1 VIIFSLIILLLYSIV
16 FIVLRFSWK
25 NLKQNFSTF
34 EVSTSII
41 IAFRNEEEN
50 ILNLLKDIS
59 AQNYPKRNIET
70 ILVDDGS
77 TDKTLQ
83 ILKENKSRFDFKLYQ
98 LSDGKKGK
106 KQAIQDGVKHAKG
119 SILLFI
125 DADCRLNKN
134 WAKEMLSIFNDKSV
148 SMVSGPVMFFE
159 NNILDKIQNLEF
171 LSLISTGAASIG
183 LQRPLFCNGANL
195 AIRKTIF
202 EKNKNKIR
210 NEISS
215 GDDVFLMHS
224 VKNNSKKSIRFMKS
238 FEAIVLTQPKKNIND
253 FINQRKRWT
262 KKSIFYTD
270 KDTIFLGFL
279 ILLMHLNLVA
289 LVFNS
294 ILYSEFLPLIFIFTS
309 KFIIDLLF
317 LHEILKFFK
326 KKNLIKYLFF
336 VEILYCFYI
345 PYIMIISLFTKFE
358 WKGRSLS
365 K

>member
-1 VIIFSLIILLLYSIV
+1 MIIFSLIILLLYSIV

-25 NLKQNFSTF
+25 NLKQNFSSL
-34 EVSTSII
+34 EVTTSII

-77 TDKTLQ
+77 SDKTLQ

-125 DADCRLNKN
+125 DADCRINKN
-134 WAKEMLSIFNDKSV
+134 WANEMLSIFNDKSV
-148 SMVSGPVMFFE
+148 SLVSGPVMFIE

-171 LSLISTGAASIG
+171 LSLIGTGAASIG
-183 LQRPLFCNGANL
+183 LHRPLFCNGANL

-224 VKNNSKKSIRFMKS
+224 VKKNSKKSIRFMKS
-238 FEAIVLTQPKKNIND
+238 FEAIVFTQPKKNIND

-262 KKSIFYTD
+262 KKSLFYTD
-270 KDTIFLGFL
+270 KDTVFLGFL
-279 ILLMHLNLVA
+279 ILLMHLNVVA
-289 LVFNS
+289 LVFKS
-294 ILYSEFLPLIFIFTS
+294 VLYSEFLPLIFIFTS
-309 KFIIDLLF
+309 KFIIDLFF
-317 LHEILKFFK
+317 LYEILKFFK
-326 KKNLIKYLFF
+326 KKTLIKYLFF

-345 PYIMIISLFTKFE
+345 PCIMIISLFTKFE

>member
-1 VIIFSLIILLLYSIV
+1 MIIFSLIILLLYSIV
-16 FIVLRFSWK
+16 FIVFRFSWK
-25 NLKQNFSTF
+25 NLKKNFSSF

-41 IAFRNEEEN
+41 IAVRNEEEN

-77 TDKTLQ
+77 SDKTVQ
-83 ILKENKSRFDFKLYQ
+83 ILKENKSKFDFKLYQ
-98 LSDGKKGK
+98 LSNENKGK
-106 KQAIQDGVKHAKG
+106 KQAIQEGVKHAKG
-119 SILLFI
+119 NILLFI

-134 WAKEMLSIFNDKSV
+134 WAIKMLSIFNDKSV
-148 SMVSGPVMFFE
+148 SMVSGPVMFTE
-159 NNILDKIQNLEF
+159 NNTLDKIQNLEF
-171 LSLISTGAASIG
+171 LSLIGTGAASIG

-224 VKNNSKKSIRFMKS
+224 VKKNSKKSIRFMKS
-238 FEAIVLTQPKKNIND
+238 FEATVFTQPKQNIND

-270 KDTIFLGFL
+270 KDTIFLGL
-279 ILLMHLNLVA
+279 LVLLMHLNVVVL
-289 LVFNS
+289 LFNS
-294 ILYSEFLPLIFIFTS
+294 FLYSEFWPLIFIFTS
-309 KFIIDLLF
+309 KFIIDLFF
-317 LHEILKFFK
+317 LCEILKFFK
-326 KKNLIKYLFF
+326 KKYLIKYLFF

>member
-1 VIIFSLIILLLYSIV
+1 MIFFSLIILLLYSVV
-16 FIVLRFSWK
+16 FIVFRFSWK
-25 NLKQNFSTF
+25 NLKKNFSSLD
-34 EVSTSII
+34 VSTSII
-41 IAFRNEEEN
+41 IAVRNEEEN

-77 TDKTLQ
+77 SDKTLQ

-98 LSDGKKGK
+98 LSGGNKGK
-106 KQAIQDGVKHAKG
+106 KQAIQEGVKHAKG
-119 SILLFI
+119 NILLFT

-134 WAKEMLSIFNDKSV
+134 WAIEMLSIFNDKSV
-148 SMVSGPVMFFE
+148 NMVSGPVMFIE
-159 NNILDKIQNLEF
+159 NNILDQIQNLEF
-171 LSLISTGAASIG
+171 LSLIGTGAASIG
-183 LQRPLFCNGANL
+183 LHSSLFCNGANL

-224 VKNNSKKSIRFMKS
+224 VKKKSKKSIRFMKS
-238 FEAIVLTQPKKNIND
+238 FEAIVLTQPKKNINE

-262 KKSIFYTD
+262 KKSIFYAD

-279 ILLMHLNLVA
+279 ILLMHLNVVA

-294 ILYSEFLPLIFIFTS
+294 ILYSEFLTLIFIFTS
-309 KFIIDLLF
+309 KFLIDLFF
-317 LHEILKFFK
+317 LYEILKFFK

>member
-1 VIIFSLIILLLYSIV
+1 MIIFSLIILLLYSIV

-25 NLKQNFSTF
+25 NLKQNFSSLDVTA
-34 EVSTSII
+34 SII

-50 ILNLLKDIS
+50 ILNLLEDIS

-77 TDKTLQ
+77 SDKTLQ

-125 DADCRLNKN
+125 DADCRINKN
-134 WAKEMLSIFNDKSV
+134 WANQMLSIFNDKSV
-148 SMVSGPVMFFE
+148 SLVSGPVMFIE

-171 LSLISTGAASIG
+171 LSLIGTGAASIG

-224 VKNNSKKSIRFMKS
+224 VKKNSKKSIRFMKS
-238 FEAIVLTQPKKNIND
+238 FEAIVFTQPKKNIND

-262 KKSIFYTD
+262 KKSLFYTD
-270 KDTIFLGFL
+270 KDTVFLGFL
-279 ILLMHLNLVA
+279 ILLMHLNVVA
-289 LVFNS
+289 LVFKS
-294 ILYSEFLPLIFIFTS
+294 VLYSEFLPLIFIFTS
-309 KFIIDLLF
+309 KFIIDLFF
-317 LHEILKFFK
+317 LYEILKFFK

-345 PYIMIISLFTKFE
+345 PCIMIISLFTKFE

>member
-1 VIIFSLIILLLYSIV
+1 MIIFSLIILLAYSIV
-16 FIVLRFSWK
+16 FILFRVSWK
-25 NLKQNFSTF
+25 NLKKNFSSLN
-34 EVSTSII
+34 VSTSII
-41 IAFRNEEEN
+41 IAARNEEEN

-77 TDKTLQ
+77 SDKTVQ
-83 ILKENKSRFDFKLYQ
+83 ILKENKSKFDFKLYQ
-98 LSDGKKGK
+98 LSDGNKGK
-106 KQAIQDGVKHAKG
+106 KQAIQEGVKHAKG
-119 SILLFI
+119 KILLFI

-134 WAKEMLSIFNDKSV
+134 WAIEMVSIFNDKSV
-148 SMVSGPVMFFE
+148 SMVSGPVMFIE

-171 LSLISTGAASIG
+171 LSLIGTGAASIG

-195 AIRKTIF
+195 AIRKTVF

-215 GDDVFLMHS
+215 GDDVFLLHS
-224 VKNNSKKSIRFMKS
+224 VKKKSKKSIRFMKS
-238 FEAIVLTQPKKNIND
+238 FEAIVFTQPKKNIND

-279 ILLMHLNLVA
+279 ILLMHLNLIV

-294 ILYSEFLPLIFIFTS
+294 IIFSEFLTLVFIFTF
-309 KFIIDLLF
+309 KFIIDLFF
-317 LHEILKFFK
+317 LYEILKFFK

-345 PYIMIISLFTKFE
+345 PYIIIISLFTKFE